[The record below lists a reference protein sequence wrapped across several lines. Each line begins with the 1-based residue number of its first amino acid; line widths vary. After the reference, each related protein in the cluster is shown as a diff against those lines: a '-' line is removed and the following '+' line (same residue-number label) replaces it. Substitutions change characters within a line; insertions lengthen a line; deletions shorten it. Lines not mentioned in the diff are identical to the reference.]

1 MSDRD
6 DGLYAHQ
13 ASPVYGQDP
22 EKNSTRA
29 GNYENVHI
37 QGLETSAATS
47 LHRGLKARHI
57 SMIAIGGALGTGLI
71 IGTGKSLAQAGP
83 GSLLISYAFMGV
95 IVAVVMSSL
104 GEMAAYLPLAGF
116 SSYAARYC
124 SPSLGFATGYTYLG
138 KYLVITPN
146 QLTAASLVI
155 QYWLPRERVNPGVWI
170 ALFLVVI
177 LLVNW
182 IGIEKFGEIEF
193 VLSSVKVLVMLG
205 IIIFAIVIACGGGP
219 NGDAPGF
226 RYWHDPGAFA
236 ELYDKGATGRFLG
249 FWSVLLNSAF
259 AYLGTELVGVT
270 ASEAQNPRRNIP
282 KAIKLTFVR
291 ICVFYILSVFLVG
304 LIVPYNSKSL
314 AFANSQKTG
323 ASASPFVVAS
333 IVAGVKVLPHILNGC
348 ILIFVLS
355 ASNTDLYIAS
365 RTLYSIASDGNAPAI
380 FKRVDKRGIPYV
392 SLLLCAAVACLAF
405 LNVGE
410 SSTVVFGYFV
420 NLVTVFGI
428 LTWVSILVTYLY
440 FLRARRAQ
448 NIPDSSMPYVAPQG
462 YWGTAITLFF
472 VILVTLTK
480 NFDVFIHT
488 PARQFDYKNF
498 ITGYLGIPVYIFLF
512 FGHKLLTGSRILK
525 PHEVDF
531 LTGKD
536 IIDTQER
543 EFLEEQEAK
552 HANAEGMA
560 KFYNRYVS
568 WLF

>member
-37 QGLETSAATS
+37 HGLETSASTS

-83 GSLLISYAFMGV
+83 G
-95 IVAVVMSSL
+95 
-104 GEMAAYLPLAGF
+104 
-116 SSYAARYC
+116 
-124 SPSLGFATGYTYLG
+124 

-155 QYWLPRERVNPGVWI
+155 QYWCPREKVNPGVWI
-170 ALFLVVI
+170 AIFLVVI
-177 LLVNW
+177 LLVNG
-182 IGIEKFGEIEF
+182 IGIAKFGEIEF
-193 VLSSVKVLVMLG
+193 WLSSVKVLVMLG

-226 RYWHDPGAFA
+226 RYWHNPGAFA
-236 ELYDKGATGRFLG
+236 ELYDTGATGKFLG
-249 FWSVLLNSAF
+249 FWSVLLNATF

-314 AFANSQKTG
+314 AFANAQKTG
-323 ASASPFVVAS
+323 ASASPFVVAA
-333 IVAGVKVLPHILNGC
+333 IVAGVKVLPHILNGS

-365 RTLYSIASDGNAPAI
+365 RTLYSISSDGNAPAI
-380 FKRVDKRGIPYV
+380 FKRVNKRGVPYV
-392 SLLLCAAVACLAF
+392 SLLFCAAVACLAF
-405 LNVGE
+405 LNVAE

-428 LTWVSILVTYLY
+428 LTWVSILVTYLF

-462 YWGTAITLFF
+462 YWGTAIALFF

-480 NFDVFIHT
+480 NYDVFVHT

-512 FGHKLLTGSRILK
+512 LGHKLITKSRILG

-536 IIDTQER
+536 IIDAQER

-552 HANAEGMA
+552 HANAEGMT

>member
-29 GNYENVHI
+29 GNYEHVHI
-37 QGLETSAATS
+37 HGLETSADTS

-83 GSLLISYAFMGV
+83 ASLLISYLAMG
-95 IVAVVMSSL
+95 ILVAVVMASL

-124 SPSLGFATGYTYLG
+124 SSSLGFCTGYTYLG

-146 QLTAASLVI
+146 QLTAASLII
-155 QYWLPRERVNPGVWI
+155 QYWCPREKVNPGVWI
-170 ALFLVVI
+170 AIFLVAIV
-177 LLVNW
+177 LVNFL
-182 IGIEKFGEIEF
+182 GISVFGELEF
-193 VLSSVKVLVMLG
+193 WLSSVKVLVMLG

-226 RYWHDPGAFA
+226 RYWHNPGAFA
-236 ELYDKGATGRFLG
+236 ELYDTGSLGKFLG
-249 FWSVLLNSAF
+249 FWSVMVNATF

-270 ASEAQNPRRNIP
+270 AAEAQNPRRNIP
-282 KAIKLTFVR
+282 RAIKLTFVR
-291 ICVFYILSVFLVG
+291 ICVFYVLSVFLLG
-304 LIVPYNSKSL
+304 MIIPFDSPQL
-314 AFANSQKTG
+314 AFANAQKSS
-323 ASASPFVVAS
+323 ASASPFIAAAN
-333 IVAGVKVLPHILNGC
+333 VAGVKVLPHILNGC

-365 RTLYSIASDGNAPAI
+365 RTLYSISSDGNAPAI
-380 FKRVDKRGIPYV
+380 FKRTNRRGVPV
-392 SLLLCAAVACLAF
+392 PALFLCAAVACLAF
-405 LNVGE
+405 LNVST

-428 LTWVSILVTYLY
+428 LTWISILITYLF
-440 FLRARRAQ
+440 FLRARRVQ
-448 NIPDSSMPYVAPQG
+448 NLPDSSMPYVAPQG
-462 YWGTAITLFF
+462 YGGTVAALLFT
-472 VILVTLTK
+472 ILVTLTK

-498 ITGYLGIPVYIFLF
+498 ITGYLGIPFYIFLF
-512 FGHKLLTGSRILK
+512 FGHKLLTGSRIVK

-543 EFLEEQEAK
+543 EYLEEQEAE
-552 HANAEGMA
+552 HVDRTGMQ
-560 KFYNRYVS
+560 KFYDRFVA

>member
-37 QGLETSAATS
+37 HGLETSASTS

-83 GSLLISYAFMGV
+83 GSLLISYAAIG
-95 IVAVVMSSL
+95 ILVAVIMSSL

-155 QYWLPRERVNPGVWI
+155 QYWCPREKVNPGVWI
-170 ALFLVVI
+170 AIFLVVI
-177 LLVNW
+177 LLVNG
-182 IGIEKFGEIEF
+182 IGIAKFGEIEF
-193 VLSSVKVLVMLG
+193 WLSSVKVLVMLG

-226 RYWHDPGAFA
+226 RYWHNPGAFA
-236 ELYDKGATGRFLG
+236 ELYDTGATGKFLG
-249 FWSVLLNSAF
+249 FWSVLLNATF

-314 AFANSQKTG
+314 AFANAQKTG
-323 ASASPFVVAS
+323 ASASPFVVAA
-333 IVAGVKVLPHILNGC
+333 IVAGVKVLPHILNGS

-365 RTLYSIASDGNAPAI
+365 RTLYSISSDGNAPAI
-380 FKRVDKRGIPYV
+380 FKRVNKRGVPYV
-392 SLLLCAAVACLAF
+392 SLLFCAAVACLAF
-405 LNVGE
+405 LNVAE

-428 LTWVSILVTYLY
+428 LTWVSILVTYLF

-462 YWGTAITLFF
+462 YWGTAIALFF

-480 NFDVFIHT
+480 NYDVFVHT

-512 FGHKLLTGSRILK
+512 LGHKLATKSRILK

-536 IIDTQER
+536 IIDAQER

-552 HANAEGMA
+552 HANAEGMT